1 MTNPEDRSP
10 SPEFTDAGKRPWVAS
25 YDQTSGLHVGDKVHL
40 RNSDGSLS
48 GPYLIATLPA
58 PGKCTLSLENGQPLG
73 NGEIDISTMSADP
86 TPITH
91 YALLIGIACYRGQ
104 SLQGCVNDVH
114 ELEKRLRKHRQN
126 PDIKTLTASPIA
138 PGSCYP
144 TEDEAFLPTYDNV
157 LLNLHSIISRASSG
171 DFVYIHFSGHGTTK
185 EKPGIRYLRGQE
197 LGVLLR
203 AAVDKG
209 LKLTLV
215 LDCCYSGSV
224 VRNDDVARCLPYNS
238 EVDKKY
244 PPFQWPAALTANSS
258 VPYSTKRGASMRMNW
273 LINPTGYTVFAAC
286 GPSELSGEIFVKDK
300 YHGILSW
307 FLLRAFGKMGRV
319 GGRPHHI
326 YAHLCARFRERKPP
340 DQKPMLYG
348 NKRLGFFEDLTAELY
363 AAPIPIIKDDSLLL
377 LDAGEAHGVCEGDK
391 FALCSVDDDQSE
403 DATQEKEIF
412 EVTKA
417 RPLVSELSPLSPRTL
432 SHSSLRK
439 YPIRLQVPSQN
450 NHAWRRAIQER
461 PSLHVTMGDT
471 TPGDLSTFYVTV
483 ISKEAYEIRDASKK
497 LLAGLPPPVADLEE
511 DPSFLLDV
519 MEHLARY
526 EMVKN
531 LFNKSPSQNFIESF
545 HIQLCDETSGKTFP
559 PGCLRDGPL
568 YPLCS
573 HPECVVEIQ
582 ENTVLCLVARNEGE
596 RDHNLSLHVYNLD
609 VFWEVENMLRGDH
622 YVLPPPRTNISRD
635 FRSGTDGEWRERM
648 KITFPQELKD
658 RGETQCEDIIK
669 VFVTRQ
675 PTSFMFL
682 ELPPI
687 GDICGRR
694 KARSSRGGSQCNESD
709 DWAVLNFR
717 IRTLAK

>member
-1 MTNPEDRSP
+1 
-10 SPEFTDAGKRPWVAS
+10 
-25 YDQTSGLHVGDKVHL
+25 
-40 RNSDGSLS
+40 
-48 GPYLIATLPA
+48 
-58 PGKCTLSLENGQPLG
+58 
-73 NGEIDISTMSADP
+73 MSADP
-86 TPITH
+86 APITH

-104 SLQGCVNDVH
+104 PLQGCVNDVR
-114 ELEKRLRKHRQN
+114 EVEERLRKHRQN

-144 TEDEAFLPTYDNV
+144 AEDEAFLPTYSNV
-157 LLNLHSIISRASSG
+157 LLSLHSIISRASSG
-171 DFVYIHFSGHGTTK
+171 DFVYIHFSGHGTTVTPDSHGDRKPDASTGDLALVLFEK

-197 LGVLLR
+197 LGVLLK

-224 VRNDDVARCLPYNS
+224 VRKDEVARCLPYNS

-244 PPFQWPAALTANSS
+244 PPFQWPAALTADSS
-258 VPYSTKRGASMRMNW
+258 VPYSTKRGASMRINW
-273 LINPTGYTVFAAC
+273 LINPTGYTVYAAC
-286 GPSELSGEIFVKDK
+286 GPSELSGEIFANDK

-307 FLLRAFGKMGRV
+307 FLLRAFCKMRRV

-326 YAHLCARFRERKPP
+326 YAHLCARFREREPP

-363 AAPIPIIKDDSLLL
+363 AAPIPIIKDGPLLL

-391 FALCSVDDDQSE
+391 FTLCSVDHGQSE
-403 DATQEKEIF
+403 DATPDKKVF
-412 EVTKA
+412 EVAKV
-417 RPLVSELSPLSPRTL
+417 RPLVSELSPISPRSALYPSGMMATAL

-439 YPIRLQVPSQN
+439 YPIRLQVPSQS
-450 NHAWRRAIQER
+450 NHTWETAIQER
-461 PSLHVTMGDT
+461 PSLNVAMRDT
-471 TPGDLSTFYVTV
+471 TLGDLSAFHVTV
-483 ISKEAYEIRDASKK
+483 ISKETYEIRDASNK
-497 LLAGLPPPVADLEE
+497 LLAGLPPPISDLEE

-519 MEHLARY
+519 MEHLTRY

-531 LFNKSPSQNFIESF
+531 LLSNSPSQKFVESF
-545 HIQLCDETSGKTFP
+545 QVQLRNETSGKTFL
-559 PGCLRDGPL
+559 PGCLHDGPFH
-568 YPLCS
+568 PPCS
-573 HPECVVEIQ
+573 HPECVVEVK
-582 ENTVLCLVARNEGE
+582 ENAVLCLVVRNEGGK
-596 RDHNLSLHVYNLD
+596 DHNLSLHVYNLD

-622 YVLPPPRTNISRD
+622 DVLPPSRTNISTD
-635 FRSGTDGEWRERM
+635 FRSGTAGKWIKRM

-675 PTSFMFL
+675 PTSFMSL

-694 KARSSRGGSQCNESD
+694 ESRSSRGGSQQYESD

-717 IRTLAK
+717 IRTLTT